1 MTTEAAHPFVIG
13 DEPVVT
19 FERTERNTLSWL
31 QGFARR
37 NVEAFLPVSA
47 TMCLDILARFERTRQ
62 TRRRL
67 RHKSTVNMGQTAGA
81 TKYCLGDIESQEI
94 DVVLQSGVRQDA
106 DGNHRLQRFDTHHI
120 DHHQA
125 LFDILMGRRP
135 RAAWLSAD

>member
-47 TMCLDILARFERTRQ
+47 TTCLHILARFERTRQ

-67 RHKSTVNMGQTAGA
+67 RLNSTVNMGQTAGA
-81 TKYCLGDIESQEI
+81 TKYCFGNIESQEI
-94 DVVLQSGVRQDA
+94 DVVLQPKFGKMRMGITGFNAS
-106 DGNHRLQRFDTHHI
+106 THTTSTTI
-120 DHHQA
+120 
-125 LFDILMGRRP
+125 RR
-135 RAAWLSAD
+135 SSTF